1 MADLV
6 FLTVLAAFFAVAALY
21 IRACDR
27 ISTPEDDADR

>member
-6 FLTVLAAFFAVAALY
+6 FLAVLAAFFAVSALY

-27 ISTPEDDADR
+27 ISSAEDDADR

>member
-6 FLTVLAAFFAVAALY
+6 FLAVLAAFFVIAALY

-27 ISTPEDDADR
+27 ISASEDDVER